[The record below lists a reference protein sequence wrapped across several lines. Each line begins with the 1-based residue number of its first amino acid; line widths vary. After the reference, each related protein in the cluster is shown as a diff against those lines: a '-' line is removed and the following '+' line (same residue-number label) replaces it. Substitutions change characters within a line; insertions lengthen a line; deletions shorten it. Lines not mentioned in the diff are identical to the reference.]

1 MIFVGLDVGGK
12 NAHIVIVKDGNIL
25 IKGAVATGIKKAEAA
40 EKLYDETLKNSGL
53 ARGDVRSVVATGSAC
68 KRVPFATLV
77 IPDAM
82 ADARGVNCVIP
93 AARTVIDVGAEEGRA
108 VKISPDGKV
117 LDFAVN
123 EKCAAGTG
131 TFVETMARAL
141 EITVEEMARLSLTSK
156 QSISLNAQCAVFGES
171 EVVSLIHQKIAKQ
184 DIAKAVHD
192 AIAGRI
198 ASIARAVGLEQD
210 IVMIGGVAKN
220 DGLVD
225 ALKKEID
232 MDLIVPE
239 DPEYVGALGA
249 ADMAAAG
256 LCNKK

>member
-1 MIFVGLDVGGK
+1 MIAVGIDVGGK
-12 NAHIVIVKDGNIL
+12 NAHVIIL
-25 IKGAVATGIKKAEAA
+25 KGGEILAKGEAAMGIHKAEEA
-40 EKLYDETLKNSGL
+40 EHLYDETLKKAGMK
-53 ARGDVRSVVATGSAC
+53 REDVGSVIATGSAG
-68 KRVPFATLV
+68 KRVSFADSV
-77 IPDAM
+77 IPDAA
-82 ADARGVNCVIP
+82 ADARGVNRLIP
-93 AARTVIDVGAEEGRA
+93 SARTVIDVGAEEGRA
-108 VKISPDGKV
+108 IKVSPKGRV

-141 EITVEEMARLSLTSK
+141 EITVEEMAKLSLTSN
-156 QSISLNAQCAVFGES
+156 QSIPMNAQCAVFGES

-184 DIAKAVHD
+184 NIAKAVHD

-198 ASIARAVGLEQD
+198 ASVARVVGLEQD
-210 IVMIGGVAKN
+210 VVMIGGVAKN
-220 DGLVD
+220 DGFVD

-239 DPEYVGALGA
+239 DPEYMGALGS

-256 LCNKK
+256 V